1 MERKKPLP
9 RALIACFLGT
19 LVGLGSCGG
28 GGGGGGGSSTSS
40 VHLTKAVFQG
50 SSVSDTDP
58 SPGETLLL
66 YFDGDI
72 TLVSG
77 AILDDN
83 DVQLSGSLGQITS
96 APTMVDART
105 IQVTLGSGVNFT
117 VGSSTLDLASGQ
129 DVLQDGNGLL
139 LAPDN
144 GVTITNSDG
153 DRPSIDSM
161 TLNDIPSLLNGE
173 GAAGGTLQ
181 VPPSGFSLDLTY
193 SDPSSAIDTS
203 SLVITSSV
211 AVTASGNNKAAG
223 TNLISFFSGSPGSGS
238 ASLSVPSS
246 LVFPTGSQTLTVTIA
261 DATGNFSSP
270 RSFNLTVHDLTDA
283 LRPFETSQNSQQLWF
298 IETARDLDSLGS
310 STTNGGTTIDL
321 SASTGANG
329 TSDFV
334 EELRVLGI
342 LTTDALAI
350 PNVSGS
356 KNSNEVSLDL
366 LKTQILE
373 QLAVL
378 YQGVSISFTFTDP
391 GGFPSGS
398 ASVLYAN
405 ATHSRI
411 SLTGRSL
418 SGVLGLAFFDP
429 NNAHQ
434 EDDTLHPGSTP
445 PSTQRLGVFLRTLT
459 SSAIN
464 VSGSTFRLTF
474 DSFIDHRG
482 TPIGEDSGDK
492 TRLQNLLAK
501 TTGDSRQSAM
511 DLAYRRL
518 GRFLAVV
525 LAHECGHSMGLV
537 QDGAQPTGLYG
548 GDSVNFPGSSTGH
561 ISLASSGLFG
571 ASAQEVMEPS
581 LSFTKSLDS
590 GTAFND
596 LLKAYLKE
604 TCLYGN

>member
-1 MERKKPLP
+1 MNWKKPMP
-9 RALIACFLGT
+9 RAVAAL
-19 LVGLGSCGG
+19 LVFALSGCGG
-28 GGGGGGGSSTSS
+28 GGGGGGSNRST
-40 VHLTKAVFQG
+40 VHLSKVVFQG

-58 SPGETLLL
+58 SQGETLLL
-66 YFDGDI
+66 FFDGDI

-77 AILDDN
+77 ALLTDS
-83 DVQLSGSLGQITS
+83 DVQLSSGSLGQVT
-96 APTMVDART
+96 APPIKIDART
-105 IQVTLGSGVNFT
+105 LQISLGAGVNFV
-117 VGSSTLDLASGQ
+117 VGTTTMDLAQNQ
-129 DVLQDGNGLL
+129 DVVQDGGGLL
-139 LAPDN
+139 LTSNSA
-144 GVTITNSDG
+144 VTISNSDG
-153 DRPSIDSM
+153 DRPTIDSL
-161 TLNDIPSLLNGE
+161 TLDGVPTLLNGE

-181 VPPSGFSLDLTY
+181 VPTTGFSVDLSY
-193 SDPSSAIDTS
+193 SDPSSAIDTT
-203 SLVITSSV
+203 SLVLTSSV
-211 AVTASGNNKAAG
+211 AVTVSGNAKAAG
-223 TNLISFFSGSPGSGS
+223 TNLVSFLTGTPGGTS
-238 ASLSVPSS
+238 ASLRVPST
-246 LVFPTGSQTLTVTIA
+246 LVFPTGSQTLTVTVA
-261 DATGNFSSP
+261 DTTGNFSSP
-270 RSFNLTVHDLTDA
+270 RTFNLTAHDLTDA
-283 LRPFETSQNSQQLWF
+283 LRPFETSNNSQQLWF

-310 STTNGGTTIDL
+310 STSNAGATITL

-329 TSDFV
+329 TSDLV
-334 EELRVLGI
+334 EELRVIGI
-342 LTTDALAI
+342 LTTDANAI

-356 KNSNEVSLDL
+356 KDSNEVSLDL

-378 YQGVSISFTFTDP
+378 YQGVNVSFTFTDP

-398 ASVLYAN
+398 SSVLYAN

-418 SGVLGLAFFDP
+418 AGVLGLAFFDP

-434 EDDTLHPGSTP
+434 EDDTLHPLSTP
-445 PSTQRLGVFLRTLT
+445 PATQRLGVFLRTVT

-464 VSGSTFRLTF
+464 VSGSTFRLTL

-501 TTGDSRQSAM
+501 TSGDSRQSAM
-511 DLAYRRL
+511 ELAYSRM

-537 QDGAQPTGLYG
+537 QDGAQPTGLFG
-548 GDSVNFPGSSTGH
+548 GDSVNFPGSTSGH
-561 ISLASSGLFG
+561 ISLSSSGLFG
-571 ASAQEVMEPS
+571 SSAQEVMEPS

-590 GTAFND
+590 GTQFND